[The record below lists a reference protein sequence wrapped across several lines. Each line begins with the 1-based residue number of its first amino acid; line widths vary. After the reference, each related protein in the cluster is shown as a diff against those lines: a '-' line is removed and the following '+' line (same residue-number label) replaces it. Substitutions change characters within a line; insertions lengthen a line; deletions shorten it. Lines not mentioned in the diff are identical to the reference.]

1 MRRFLPLVLVAVV
14 LGACSA
20 LLYPAYASVE
30 WDREARDAWFLLP
43 LLGLVA
49 GGYAWGRWKA
59 LVFVGAIPWLALALL
74 LDAAWLTGVWDR
86 SDEYHPLPSTPFVL
100 VFGVPLFAG
109 LVALGVAIRK
119 AVQPPRR
126 PSAGT
131 AARGLAQR

>member
-14 LGACSA
+14 LGAGAA

-30 WDREARDAWFLLP
+30 WDLEARDAWFLLA
-43 LLGLVA
+43 LIGLVA

-86 SDEYHPLPSTPFVL
+86 SDEYEPLPSTPFVL

-119 AVQPPRR
+119 AVQPLRR

-131 AARGLAQR
+131 AARGLGQR

>member
-14 LGACSA
+14 LGAGAA

-30 WDREARDAWFLLP
+30 WDPEARDAWFLLA

-109 LVALGVAIRK
+109 LVALGVAVRN

-131 AARGLAQR
+131 AGRGLVQR